1 MEFCYNFLDI
11 VIILFRQ
18 RLGKRDR
25 AEDDGVDEGMELEE
39 EGENDHGV
47 DPLAR
52 LVKRPKPLHSE
63 RRVEEVEEHLYL
75 EDSEKQRM
83 GSEVTAVTGADLRKR
98 IQKKRKKRELQ
109 LRVGVNPRIVERT
122 S

>member
-1 MEFCYNFLDI
+1 M
-11 VIILFRQ
+11 
-18 RLGKRDR
+18 RD
-25 AEDDGVDEGMELEE
+25 GEE
-39 EGENDHGV
+39 ETDEAMEVGESEEERI
-47 DPLAR
+47 DPLAG

-63 RRVEEVEEHLYL
+63 RTVEEMEEKLYL

-83 GSEVTAVTGADLRKR
+83 GPEVTAVTNADLRKR
-98 IQKKRKKRELQ
+98 ILKKRKKRELK

>member
-1 MEFCYNFLDI
+1 LNFA
-11 VIILFRQ
+11 IILTHFFFRQ

-25 AEDDGVDEGMELEE
+25 AVADDMDDEAMELEVG
-39 EGENDHGV
+39 GESEM

-63 RRVEEVEEHLYL
+63 RTVEEVEEHHYL

-83 GSEVTAVTGADLRKR
+83 GSEGTEVSGADLRKR
-98 IQKKRKKRELQ
+98 IQKKRKKRELK